1 MNAFSTWWQGLSLRD
16 RQVLTGGGVLAA
28 LLLLWGVLWLPL
40 AHSRDALRRQVIAQT
55 QTLTWMRP
63 AAQQL
68 IAGGGS
74 STQATAVD
82 GRSLLARVDAGA
94 RAAGLAG
101 ALVSVEPQGPRRVR
115 ASFTGADFDI
125 LASWLERSAAQGVRV
140 AELSVQRAAGGRV
153 DARALLA
160 EGAP

>member
-1 MNAFSTWWQGLSLRD
+1 MNAITTWWQELSARD
-16 RQVLTGGGVLAA
+16 RRVMQICAVLAA
-28 LLLLWGVLWLPL
+28 LLLAWGVVWLPL

-55 QTLTWMRP
+55 QALTWMRP

-68 IAGGGS
+68 AASGGVGAPAAG
-74 STQATAVD
+74 AD

-101 ALVSVEPQGPRRVR
+101 SLVSVEPQGPRRVR
-115 ASFTGADFDI
+115 ATFTAADFDT
-125 LASWLERSAAQGVRV
+125 LVGWLEQGAAAGVDV

-160 EGAP
+160 EGSP